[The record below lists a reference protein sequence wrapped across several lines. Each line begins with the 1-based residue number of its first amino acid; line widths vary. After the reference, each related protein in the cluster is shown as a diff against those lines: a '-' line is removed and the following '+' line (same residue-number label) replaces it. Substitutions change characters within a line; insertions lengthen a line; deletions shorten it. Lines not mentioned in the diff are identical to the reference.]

1 MFLDWEND
9 ILDTICDR
17 MMLIIKEKTSD
28 RRRWKELE
36 EISGITAKTWQN
48 FGRSKQRATAEMVEA
63 ISKEWPEYAFW
74 LTTGLSDPSYGHVGP
89 TEKCGYPKH
98 GSALETTNRYF
109 RTALEARELARKSV
123 MAWWQEELGED
134 LSGLTASQLINDQ
147 LLRNARNILQ
157 GDPNKKNLEEIT
169 VFDAAIRK
177 MSLSESLRKAELLL
191 EKERELDYVETEDL
205 IIKAETI
212 ISVISDAARIDKIHV
227 NYDFINDK
235 LSKLKKMVARHN
247 RFNNFV
253 DDLKEKSSS
262 NKEN

>member
-1 MFLDWEND
+1 
-9 ILDTICDR
+9 
-17 MMLIIKEKTSD
+17 
-28 RRRWKELE
+28 
-36 EISGITAKTWQN
+36 
-48 FGRSKQRATAEMVEA
+48 
-63 ISKEWPEYAFW
+63 
-74 LTTGLSDPSYGHVGP
+74 
-89 TEKCGYPKH
+89 
-98 GSALETTNRYF
+98 
-109 RTALEARELARKSV
+109 